1 MTREVVRL
9 TAHAVTDPA
18 APPGPAPEATG
29 SEAPGP
35 AGTPSRPKVLLHI
48 GEPKTGTTFL
58 QQVMWR
64 NRSELAARG
73 VVLPGHHPQDHFRAS
88 QDLRGIAKLASDPA
102 GSWTGEWEILARQAQ
117 QAGKIAVISHELFS
131 AADAEQADR
140 AVSSLL
146 PAEVHVVLT
155 VRDIATLLPAE
166 WQETVKHRNAR
177 GWEDWLGDVIDR
189 ESADADRRR
198 FWFWRVHDTLAIG
211 RLWSQYVPPERIHM
225 ITMAPRGKGTSLLW
239 QRFATLI
246 GADPGSADLTR
257 ARPNASLG
265 LAEIETL
272 RRLNEV
278 LPAEV
283 PDWFYMW
290 NVKEAVAH
298 RALAARPAGDRLVL
312 PADRDAWAKQQAG
325 TLIAGL
331 LTSGYDLIGDLDELR
346 PRQVTSPAVSPS
358 GQPAAQMLDAAVQAA
373 AALVVNQYHREYPGK
388 PQKEGGRGFAGR
400 VESAVGASPRVKR
413 AVRELSSRSPAVR
426 RLRVTAW
433 RVLERSRTHSQP
445 ATEQPAKGQPAE
457 GQPAG
462 GQAAAEQPNAG
473 QPTKGHPG
481 GGQS

>member
-1 MTREVVRL
+1 LAAHDV
-9 TAHAVTDPA
+9 TA
-18 APPGPAPEATG
+18 
-29 SEAPGP
+29 
-35 AGTPSRPKVLLHI
+35 SRVFFHI

-58 QQVMWR
+58 QQVMWS
-64 NRSELAARG
+64 NRAELASQG
-73 VVLPGHHPQDHFRAS
+73 VVLPGHHAQDHFRAS
-88 QDLRGIAKLASDPA
+88 QDLRGIQKLASDPA
-102 GSWTGEWEILARQAQ
+102 GSWAGEWEILAQQARQAD
-117 QAGKIAVISHELFS
+117 KTAVISHELFS
-131 AADAEQADR
+131 AADAEQAER
-140 AVSSLL
+140 AVASLQ
-146 PAEVHVVLT
+146 PAEVHIVIT
-155 VRDIATLLPAE
+155 VRDMASLLPAE
-166 WQETVKHRNAR
+166 WQETIKHRNTR
-177 GWEDWLGDVIDR
+177 SWEDWLGDVIDT
-189 ESADADRRR
+189 ESVAEDRRR

-211 RLWSQYVPPERIHM
+211 RMWSQYVPPERIHV

-246 GADPGSADLTR
+246 GADPGSVDLSR

-272 RRLNEV
+272 RRLNEA

-312 PADRDAWAKQQAG
+312 PAGRDAWAKGQG
-325 TLIAGL
+325 EKLIAGL

-346 PRQVTSPAVSPS
+346 PRQVTGPAASPS

-388 PQKEGGRGFAGR
+388 QQKQDSGVGPGAKRGGGKSRALAGR

-433 RVLERSRTHSQP
+433 RVLERSRTH
-445 ATEQPAKGQPAE
+445 GQPAAE
-457 GQPAG
+457 QPAG
-462 GQAAAEQPNAG
+462 GQQAGSQPPTGQPGAG
-473 QPTKGHPG
+473 QPPAGQPPAGQPPAGQPVKRQPG